1 MAIDS
6 MTSAAQVAG
15 AYTKTAKIAG
25 GDMGGANAAAVGQAS
40 FGDVLQ
46 NAVGSAIDTMK
57 AGEKASADAIT
68 GKADLND
75 VVQAVTAAELTLQ
88 TVVAIRDRLIGAVQ
102 EIIRMPI

>member
-1 MAIDS
+1 MPIDTIS
-6 MTSAAQVAG
+6 NGIQ
-15 AYTKTAKIAG
+15 AYTNTAKIAG
-25 GDMGGANAAAVGQAS
+25 GKDSAAGTAN

-57 AGEKASADAIT
+57 AGEKASANAVT

-88 TVVAIRDRLIGAVQ
+88 TVVAIRDRLVGAVQ
-102 EIIRMPI
+102 EILRMPI